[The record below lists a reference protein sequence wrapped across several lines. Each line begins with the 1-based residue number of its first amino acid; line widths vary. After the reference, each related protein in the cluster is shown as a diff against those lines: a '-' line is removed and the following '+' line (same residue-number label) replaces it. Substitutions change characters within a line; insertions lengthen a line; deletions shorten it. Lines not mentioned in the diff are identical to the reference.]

1 MICTTEMKACCR
13 SRDPELV
20 RQQIA
25 AYYGMISE
33 VDSEMGRILD
43 TLEQRGLFENT
54 IIVFAGDNGLA
65 LGAHGLLGKQNLY
78 EESMRI
84 PMIFVGPG
92 IAANVVS
99 EQFAQLPDIMPT
111 VAALLGIEPPAS
123 SEGSVLLGAGAAAFS
138 RPTAYFQ
145 YMDLHRGIRTAD
157 HWKLIGY
164 RLTVPGPQFDRVQLF
179 DLNAGPEGAER
190 SIDGRRL
197 PDKAFRAAVAA
208 RQ

>member
-1 MICTTEMKACCR
+1 MKACWPIP
-13 SRDPELV
+13 RDPELI

-25 AYYGMISE
+25 AYYGMITE
-33 VDSEMGRILD
+33 VDCEMGRILD

-99 EQFAQLPDIMPT
+99 EQFAQLPDHH
-111 VAALLGIEPPAS
+111 AHGR
-123 SEGSVLLGAGAAAFS
+123 GAARDRATGVLRRQ
-138 RPTAYFQ
+138 RPA
-145 YMDLHRGIRTAD
+145 
-157 HWKLIGY
+157 GY
-164 RLTVPGPQFDRVQLF
+164 RCRRIFPAHRLL
-179 DLNAGPEGAER
+179 
-190 SIDGRRL
+190 SIL
-197 PDKAFRAAVAA
+197 
-208 RQ
+208 